1 MNTIKIYYYTAWN
14 GYSWQGCDD
23 ATAASLQRYMEAS
36 GVLPGDPGREPPY
49 GGAIACQVGNCM
61 GVAVYKCGVRERG
74 DAFGRDSLFIALA
87 FVPLEYGPA
96 DFSAIMSLP
105 QMSPSVKGELVPVS
119 VSLSDIALPSVA
131 RKDGMWRDESFT
143 MRFSGIA
150 GLRDASTMFFAK
162 SCQLGLLQA
171 SFASDTGSVA
181 GVSVSVSYRVFPEV
195 AALAEASRAYADAK
209 KLSRGTISDEH
220 PVSMK
225 LWDAINQL
233 QARRIDKM
241 PGYTGLLEYL
251 ADRDAKL
258 GGVIAR
264 ASAHVRRMPVQQASA
279 NVAGTASPYEA
290 PNLGRSAKTGSGQ
303 KSPMSYV
310 LVAIG
315 IILVVG
321 FAALAIITR
330 FSNQK
335 TVQSQAA
342 KIQSLGKTLAELQNK
357 CAQANEREGKDI
369 ANARKLKDANE
380 ELEKKIGVL
389 ANDYNTLSNSYD
401 SAVKSNEVLSA
412 QLGAATSKLA
422 NAKRICQ
429 LYAEATNSVHN
440 LREKHIK
447 DVKDVRDIAQDLSSA
462 ASEYADKK
470 IVPAQK
476 LTDIDTCKQDAKN
489 SLIEIIKAHRSVLE
503 KNKELEGNV
512 KSLWDKLQLEK
523 NKARAFESSEGSRS
537 TSRGIVES
545 STAQS
550 YKYDITK
557 EVDIKERI
565 VHSRYLCKCWR
576 CLTAARLKTDANNK
590 AAQLKKEAES
600 EAERLNDEAVQL
612 EGYLTNLQ
620 EARNKA
626 YNKKAR
632 NYAPQKFNEA
642 EKAYNNAKADDI
654 KVYIAKLEDAKKKF
668 DYASAE
674 ADKNRE
680 AEKNKLAEESV
691 ADSKSNPNK
700 TAEQKK

>member
-36 GVLPGDPGREPPY
+36 GVLPGDPGREPPF
-49 GGAIACQVGNCM
+49 GGAIACQVGNSM

-150 GLRDASTMFFAK
+150 GLRDASTMFFTK

-233 QARRIDKM
+233 QTRRIDKM

-251 ADRDAKL
+251 TERDAEL

-264 ASAHVRRMPVQQASA
+264 ASAHVRRTPVQRAAMNAETATSYYAAPCAARRARSRSGRQSWLSYALVTVGLA
-279 NVAGTASPYEA
+279 FVAGF
-290 PNLGRSAKTGSGQ
+290 
-303 KSPMSYV
+303 
-310 LVAIG
+310 AILM
-315 IILVVG
+315 I
-321 FAALAIITR
+321 AER
-330 FSNQK
+330 FSSLK
-335 TVQSQAA
+335 TKRDEDVRC
-342 KIQSLGKTLAELQNK
+342 LQ
-357 CAQANEREGKDI
+357 EEI
-369 ANARKLKDANE
+369 RKLKSKCIEDIDIGKQELDNSRKYWQE
-380 ELEKKIGVL
+380 EKQRLKIENHNLGIRVNNAESSNRWYQVQLKKT
-389 ANDYNTLSNSYD
+389 AD
-401 SAVKSNEVLSA
+401 
-412 QLGAATSKLA
+412 KLTEA
-422 NAKRICQ
+422 ERNCR
-429 LYAEATNSVHN
+429 LYVAATNSAHQ
-440 LREKHIK
+440 KH
-447 DVKDVRDIAQDLSSA
+447 VKDIMEIAQYLSRA
-462 ASEYADKK
+462 ASEYAGSEN
-470 IVPAQK
+470 VPTQK
-476 LTDIDTCKQDAKN
+476 LTDIDTCKLDAKN
-489 SLIEIIKAHRSVLE
+489 SLLAIIKVHRSVMK
-503 KNKELEGNV
+503 KNTELENEAKLLQDALQREKDKV
-512 KSLWDKLQLEK
+512 KAL
-523 NKARAFESSEGSRS
+523 ESSEASRLTPRS
-537 TSRGIVES
+537 SVETP
-545 STAQS
+545 TARS
-550 YKYDITK
+550 YEYDINK
-557 EVDIKERI
+557 DASP
-565 VHSRYLCKCWR
+565 HSPKFLGSCNCWR
-576 CLTAARLKTDANNK
+576 CLTATQLRTDANNK
-590 AAQLKKEAES
+590 AAQLEKDANNKADQLKKEAES
-600 EAERLNDEAVQL
+600 EAKRLNDEAAQL

-668 DYASAE
+668 DDASAE

-680 AEKNKLAEESV
+680 AVKNKPATESV
-691 ADSKSNPNK
+691 AGGKSKPNT

>member
-233 QARRIDKM
+233 QTRRIDKM

-251 ADRDAKL
+251 TERDAEL

-264 ASAHVRRMPVQQASA
+264 ASAHVRRTPVQRAA
-279 NVAGTASPYEA
+279 TNVAATVSPYGA
-290 PNLGRSAKTGSGQ
+290 PNPKRSAKTSSGRR
-303 KSPMSYV
+303 SWLSY
-310 LVAIG
+310 LFVAIG

-321 FAALAIITR
+321 FAASMIISR
-330 FSNQK
+330 FSALK
-335 TVQSQAA
+335 AKCDDDVRRLEEKIKELESERDQA
-342 KIQSLGKTLAELQNK
+342 KVCGEEKLG
-357 CAQANEREGKDI
+357 NERELREKEKEKQDKEISNLESLYNSAMSSNRELRVELAKAKAELPEAERYRERYAAAITEISNIGKKRVNDALDTVKALSEAARQFPDAEVAKTVSAKARILDDYKGRDKIIVDVRQQDEYI
-369 ANARKLKDANE
+369 AKLKSVEKEFVNAFEEAYKRAQTKGSNFRELNDINMNLRAEVEDLKRRLSNLTSCVADKTPTRYKYDVKHEKLDEKGWKPHNVWVGSNCGECWRCRKSEQIRQDANE
-380 ELEKKIGVL
+380 ESG
-389 ANDYNTLSNSYD
+389 
-401 SAVKSNEVLSA
+401 
-412 QLGAATSKLA
+412 
-422 NAKRICQ
+422 
-429 LYAEATNSVHN
+429 
-440 LREKHIK
+440 
-447 DVKDVRDIAQDLSSA
+447 
-462 ASEYADKK
+462 
-470 IVPAQK
+470 
-476 LTDIDTCKQDAKN
+476 
-489 SLIEIIKAHRSVLE
+489 
-503 KNKELEGNV
+503 ELE
-512 KSLWDKLQLEK
+512 S
-523 NKARAFESSEGSRS
+523 
-537 TSRGIVES
+537 
-545 STAQS
+545 
-550 YKYDITK
+550 
-557 EVDIKERI
+557 
-565 VHSRYLCKCWR
+565 
-576 CLTAARLKTDANNK
+576 DAG
-590 AAQLKKEAES
+590 QLKEFLADLKQARKEA
-600 EAERLNDEAVQL
+600 DEKDAAV
-612 EGYLTNLQ
+612 Y
-620 EARNKA
+620 
-626 YNKKAR
+626 
-632 NYAPQKFNEA
+632 
-642 EKAYNNAKADDI
+642 AKADYFAARSKFESAHAND
-654 KVYIAKLEDAKKKF
+654 IAKYKTLLNDAIESFKKAGQK
-668 DYASAE
+668 
-674 ADKNRE
+674 
-680 AEKNKLAEESV
+680 AEE
-691 ADSKSNPNK
+691 AKSKGKK
-700 TAEQKK
+700 TPKEDMLTEKPKNVKPQK

>member
-1 MNTIKIYYYTAWN
+1 
-14 GYSWQGCDD
+14 
-23 ATAASLQRYMEAS
+23 
-36 GVLPGDPGREPPY
+36 
-49 GGAIACQVGNCM
+49 M

-233 QARRIDKM
+233 QTRRIDKM

-251 ADRDAKL
+251 TERDAEL

-264 ASAHVRRMPVQQASA
+264 ASAHVRRTPVQRAATNAETATSYYAAPCAARRARSRSGRQSWLSYALVTVGLA
-279 NVAGTASPYEA
+279 FVAGF
-290 PNLGRSAKTGSGQ
+290 
-303 KSPMSYV
+303 
-310 LVAIG
+310 AILM
-315 IILVVG
+315 I
-321 FAALAIITR
+321 AER
-330 FSNQK
+330 FSSLK
-335 TVQSQAA
+335 TKRDEDVRC
-342 KIQSLGKTLAELQNK
+342 LQ
-357 CAQANEREGKDI
+357 EEI
-369 ANARKLKDANE
+369 RKLKSKCIEDIDIGKQELDNSRKYWQE
-380 ELEKKIGVL
+380 EKQRLKIENHNLGIRVNNAESSNRWYQVQLKKT
-389 ANDYNTLSNSYD
+389 AD
-401 SAVKSNEVLSA
+401 
-412 QLGAATSKLA
+412 KLTEA
-422 NAKRICQ
+422 ERNCR
-429 LYAEATNSVHN
+429 LYVAATNSAHQ
-440 LREKHIK
+440 KH
-447 DVKDVRDIAQDLSSA
+447 VKDIMDIAQYLSRA
-462 ASEYADKK
+462 ASEYAGSEN
-470 IVPAQK
+470 VPTQK
-476 LTDIDTCKQDAKN
+476 LTDIDTCKLDAKN
-489 SLIEIIKAHRSVLE
+489 SLLAIIKVHRSVMK
-503 KNKELEGNV
+503 KNTELENEAKLLQDALQREKDKV
-512 KSLWDKLQLEK
+512 KAL
-523 NKARAFESSEGSRS
+523 ESSEASRLTPRS
-537 TSRGIVES
+537 SVETP
-545 STAQS
+545 TAWS
-550 YKYDITK
+550 YDYDKDANKDAI
-557 EVDIKERI
+557 
-565 VHSRYLCKCWR
+565 HSESLFSPCSCWR
-576 CLTAARLKTDANNK
+576 CLTAAQLRTDANNK
-590 AAQLKKEAES
+590 ADQLKKDAET
-600 EAERLNDEAVQL
+600 LKKHL
-612 EGYLTNLQ
+612 EDLQ
-620 EARNKA
+620 KACADA

-642 EKAYNNAKADDI
+642 EKAYNNAKAYDI

-668 DYASAE
+668 DDASAE

-680 AEKNKLAEESV
+680 AVKNKPATESV
-691 ADSKSNPNK
+691 AGGKSKPNT